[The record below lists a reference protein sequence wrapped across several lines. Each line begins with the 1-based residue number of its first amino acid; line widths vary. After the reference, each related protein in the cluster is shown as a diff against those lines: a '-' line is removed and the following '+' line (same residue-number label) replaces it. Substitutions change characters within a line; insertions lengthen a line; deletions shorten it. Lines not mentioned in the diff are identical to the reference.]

1 MNTHFIHRPTPPG
14 GETDGR
20 FRELT
25 VEIIQGHVAEVW
37 RNGDWRRQYHNNYGV
52 VWGTIWRIPGSDAP
66 SAELLE
72 LAKGVG

>member
-1 MNTHFIHRPTPPG
+1 M
-14 GETDGR
+14 
-20 FRELT
+20 T